1 MPHASL
7 KLRPG
12 VDQNETPALNEAG
25 ISVSEL
31 VRFIPDQQQ
40 GALVQKLGGWTKY
53 FPNTTPAITRA
64 LWAWQDTLATKHLAY
79 GTEEIGVTGSAQ
91 LGVIT
96 DGALSDITPRQTSTN
111 VAAAASAT
119 SGSSFVIITDATVP
133 GITQF
138 NSVYIATQISV
149 GGVVL
154 FGMPPYPA

>member
-1 MPHASL
+1 
-7 KLRPG
+7 
-12 VDQNETPALNEAG
+12 
-25 ISVSEL
+25 L
-31 VRFIPDQQQ
+31 VLDLTSSSP
-40 GALVQKLGGWTKY
+40 
-53 FPNTTPAITRA
+53 
-64 LWAWQDTLATKHLAY
+64 Y

-154 FGMPPYPA
+154 FGLYQCDPDGYLGGTTYSVQVAPIYGAIVQNYGTAYNVTTPSANTTIKSAVAISFLQATKDLSDALYSLAEWTLK

>member
-25 ISVSEL
+25 ISASEL
-31 VRFIPDQQQ
+31 VRVIPDQQQ

-79 GTEEIGVTGSAQ
+79 GTESKPPEAMPWRSWHRY
-91 LGVIT
+91 
-96 DGALSDITPRQTSTN
+96 DE
-111 VAAAASAT
+111 
-119 SGSSFVIITDATVP
+119 SGMLAW
-133 GITQF
+133 
-138 NSVYIATQISV
+138 NS
-149 GGVVL
+149 
-154 FGMPPYPA
+154 